1 MSHDTERKPQAPT
14 APISAEGIS
23 GATDPNHKKSLLE
36 KFSRKQKLT
45 LAAGGLAVV
54 TAAGVIFGVHNA
66 QGTQSRDIPS
76 ASQPSGE
83 ATPSTPEV
91 GKSSIPVSSYEALN
105 QNGGEFSA
113 EALSK
118 LSPEQLTSLFQIKA
132 SEFTTIKNGKM
143 PTDPADVTKFGQ
155 EYTKVLGQRIEAWE
169 NAGCTKAEWTPYKNS
184 GKGAFEAAGVA
195 KYNAPISKGILGYES
210 SPDFLNNSLNRCN
223 VMFMDN
229 QTVYNKVDIIDGS
242 TSAVSQGNGLVD
254 VSAIYHYTDNYDLR
268 KTLGDK
274 PAYAPADFNVKWSMD
289 KVTINADGAIVPGS
303 LNIAVTS

>member
-14 APISAEGIS
+14 APISAEGMNS
-23 GATDPNHKKSLLE
+23 APDPNHKKSLLE

-66 QGTQSRDIPS
+66 EGVQSRDIPS
-76 ASQPSGE
+76 TSQPSGE
-83 ATPSTPEV
+83 ATSSTPEV

-155 EYTKVLGQRIEAWE
+155 EYTKVLDQRIEAWD
-169 NAGCTKAEWTPYKNS
+169 NAGCTKAEWLPYKND
-184 GKGAFEAAGVA
+184 GKGVFETAMAA
-195 KYNAPISKGILGYES
+195 KYNAPISSGIFGYETK
-210 SPDFLNNSLNRCN
+210 PDALESNLNRCGG
-223 VMFMDN
+223 MFRDN
-229 QTVYNKVDIIDGS
+229 KVLYNKVDVVDGS
-242 TSAVSQGNGLVD
+242 VKAVAQGDGSIGITFDN
-254 VSAIYHYTDNYDLR
+254 HYTDNYDLR
-268 KTLGDK
+268 DILGNN
-274 PAYAPADFNVKWSMD
+274 PAYGPADFKLHWQLNGVSA
-289 KVTINADGAIVPGS
+289 NAAGVIVLGGAD
-303 LNIAVTS
+303 TSSIS